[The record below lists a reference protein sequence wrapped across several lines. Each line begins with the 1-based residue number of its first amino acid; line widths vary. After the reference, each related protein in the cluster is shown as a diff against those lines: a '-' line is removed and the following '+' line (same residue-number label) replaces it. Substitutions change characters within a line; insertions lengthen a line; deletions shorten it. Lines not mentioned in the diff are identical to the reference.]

1 MKRIMMLCGRIP
13 RLCLMTIGL
22 LFAQQSFA
30 IGTPAGDSVSNQASV
45 AYSVGGVVQNAVDS
59 NIATFVVDQRVDF
72 TLAEV
77 DGIPTPVTPGLPNAV
92 TAFTLTNTGN
102 AVQDFN
108 LSAVNLVGGTV
119 NGNTDT
125 AQVEDPP
132 RVFADTNGSGVFD
145 AGDDVFVDEL
155 SDIAGANSILVFV
168 VANVPV
174 TLPDGAGA
182 NVEIT
187 ATAHDAGAA
196 GLGAITTDDS
206 GVADDTTLVQV
217 VFANGN
223 GGGVEVA
230 QDGYAVA
237 SASLSATKGSA
248 VIDDGFSV
256 TDPKA
261 IPGAT
266 IEYTVTILNTGAQDA
281 TGVGLVDPLDANVTI
296 ALGEYGGGDAEVD
309 QGGALFDACTL
320 DTDDVDADGCGVFT
334 GVSGPE
340 VRMTPAAL
348 TLGGT
353 VSGTANDAVFRFRV
367 TIN

>member
-1 MKRIMMLCGRIP
+1 MKRIMMYCGRVP
-13 RLCLMTIGL
+13 RLCFATLAL
-22 LFAQQSFA
+22 LFAQHAFA
-30 IGTPAGDSVSNQASV
+30 IGTPAGDTVSNQASV
-45 AYSVGGVVQNAVDS
+45 AYSVGGVAQTAVDS
-59 NIATFVVDQRVDF
+59 NVASFVVDQRVDF

-92 TAFTLTNTGN
+92 TTFTLTNTGN
-102 AVQDFN
+102 AVQDFD

-119 NGNTDT
+119 NGNADT
-125 AQVEDPP
+125 GQVEDPP
-132 RVFADTNGSGVFD
+132 RVFADTDGSGNFNV
-145 AGDDVFVDEL
+145 GDGVFVDEL
-155 SDIAGANSILVFV
+155 SATAGSNSILVFV

-174 TLPDGAGA
+174 ALGNGDGA

-187 ATAHDAGAA
+187 ATAHDAGAP
-196 GLGAITTDDS
+196 GLGAITTDDA

-217 VFANGN
+217 VFANGS
-223 GGGVEVA
+223 GGGVETA

-266 IEYTVTILNTGAQDA
+266 IEYTVTILNTGAEDA
-281 TGVGLVDPLDANVTI
+281 TGVGIVDPLDANVTI
-296 ALGEYGGGDAEVD
+296 ALGEYVGGDAEVD

-320 DTDDVDADGCGVFT
+320 DTDDTDADGCGVFT
-334 GVSGPE
+334 GGSGPE

>member
-1 MKRIMMLCGRIP
+1 MKRITMQVGRIP
-13 RLCLMTIGL
+13 RLCLIALGL
-22 LFAQQSFA
+22 LFTQQSFA
-30 IGTPAGDSVSNQASV
+30 IGTPAGDTVANTASV
-45 AYSVGGVVQNAVDS
+45 EYAVGGVAQNAISS
-59 NIATFVVDQRVDF
+59 NTASFLVDQRVDF
-72 TLAEV
+72 TLSEV
-77 DGIPTPVTPGLPNAV
+77 DGAPTAVTPGLPNAV
-92 TAFTLTNTGN
+92 TTFTLTNTGN

-108 LSAVNLVGGTV
+108 LSAANLVGGTI
-119 NGNTDT
+119 NGNVDT
-125 AQVEDPP
+125 GQVEDPP
-132 RVFADTNGSGVFD
+132 RVFADTNDSGVFD

-155 SDIAGANSILVFV
+155 SATAGSNSVLVFV

-174 TLPDGAGA
+174 GLLNGAGA
-182 NVEIT
+182 NVEMT

-196 GLGAITTDDS
+196 GLGAITTDDA
-206 GVADDTTLVQV
+206 GTADDTTIVQV

-223 GGGVEVA
+223 GGGVEVS

-237 SASLSATKGSA
+237 SASLAATKGSA

-256 TDPKA
+256 TNPKA
-261 IPGAT
+261 IPGAI

-281 TGVGLVDPLDANVTI
+281 TGVGLVDPLDPNVTV
-296 ALGEYGGGDAEVD
+296 ALGEYTGGDAEVD
-309 QGGALFDACTL
+309 QGGALFDSCTL
-320 DTDDVDADGCGVFT
+320 DATDTDGDGCGIFA
-334 GVSGPE
+334 GGSGPE

>member
-1 MKRIMMLCGRIP
+1 MKRITQYVSRIP
-13 RLCLMTIGL
+13 RLCLIAIGL
-22 LFAQQSFA
+22 LASQQSFA
-30 IGTPAGDSVSNQASV
+30 IGTPAGDSVENTASV
-45 AYSVGGVVQNAVDS
+45 QYFVGGVQQNAIDS
-59 NIATFVVDQRVDF
+59 NTASFLVDQRVDF

-77 DGIPTPVTPGLPNAV
+77 DGAPTAVTPGLADAV
-92 TAFTLTNTGN
+92 TTFTLTNTGN
-102 AVQDFN
+102 ALQDFN

-125 AQVEDPP
+125 GQVEDPP

-155 SDIAGANSILVFV
+155 SADAGTNSILVFV

-174 TLPDGAGA
+174 GLLNGDGA

-196 GLGAITTDDS
+196 GLGALTTDDA
-206 GVADDTTLVQV
+206 GDVDDTAVVQV

-223 GGGVEVA
+223 GGGFEVS

-237 SASLSATKGSA
+237 SAALAATKGSV

-256 TDPKA
+256 TNPKA

-281 TGVGLVDPLDANVTI
+281 TGVGLVDPLDSNVTI
-296 ALGEYGGGDAEVD
+296 ALGEYVGGDAEVD
-309 QGGALFDACTL
+309 QGGALFDSCTL
-320 DTDDVDADGCGVFT
+320 DATDIDGDGCGIFP
-334 GVSGPE
+334 GVTGPE

-353 VSGTANDAVFRFRV
+353 VSGTDNDAVFRFRV